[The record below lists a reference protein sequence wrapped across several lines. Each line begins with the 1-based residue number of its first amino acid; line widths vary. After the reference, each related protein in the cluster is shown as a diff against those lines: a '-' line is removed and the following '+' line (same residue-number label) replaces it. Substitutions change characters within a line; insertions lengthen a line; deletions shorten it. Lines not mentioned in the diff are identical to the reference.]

1 MANCHKTKGEYMKG
15 KFNNNDKLPLGLKNA
30 LHQKHKLETCDTK
43 TIIQNYWSKARSVP
57 QFKKAIL
64 KDDRLKLNKGYALIS
79 KERGTKHFYE
89 FRISNS
95 KYFKSKIITPKRCLY
110 ITIND
115 VPMMI
120 PNGNNGDNFPI
131 TRIAVIPEEIAFNP
145 YMLSAF
151 ITAEGDINVFDQNGN
166 IAHHL
171 IGRYE
176 IMFGY
181 SIVAFNKIASSNSNE

>member
-1 MANCHKTKGEYMKG
+1 MANCHKTKGEYMKRT
-15 KFNNNDKLPLGLKNA
+15 FNNNDKLPLKLKTA
-30 LHQKHKLETCDTK
+30 LHQKHKSETYDTK
-43 TIIQNYWSKARSVP
+43 TIIQQYWEKARSVP

-64 KDDRLKLNKGYALIS
+64 KDERLKLNKGYALLS

-110 ITIND
+110 ITINNA
-115 VPMMI
+115 PMMI

-145 YMLSAF
+145 YMLSAY
-151 ITAEGDINVFDQNGN
+151 ITAEGDIKVYDEKGN
-166 IAHHL
+166 IAHQL

-181 SIVAFNKIASSNSNE
+181 SIVVFNKIASSNTDE